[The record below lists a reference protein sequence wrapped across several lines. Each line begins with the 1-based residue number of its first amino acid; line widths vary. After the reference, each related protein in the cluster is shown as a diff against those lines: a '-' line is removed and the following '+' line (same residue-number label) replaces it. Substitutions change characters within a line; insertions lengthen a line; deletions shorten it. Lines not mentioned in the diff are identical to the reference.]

1 MPESVLQ
8 YSGIY
13 GATNTTINIDIT
25 EGGVMSITSE
35 QSSDNPAQI
44 YEYSADDTFVIE
56 FNSTLATIESRI
68 STEEG
73 SNSYEYSRQVDAK
86 IQRPRYPE

>member
-13 GATNTTINIDIT
+13 GATSTTINIDIT

-35 QSSDNPAQI
+35 QSPDNPAQI
-44 YEYSADDTFVIE
+44 YEYSADGTFRSADG
-56 FNSTLATIESRI
+56 NTMI
-68 STEEG
+68 SFVTEDNG
-73 SNSYEYSRQVDAK
+73 RTYLWIR
-86 IQRPRYPE
+86 